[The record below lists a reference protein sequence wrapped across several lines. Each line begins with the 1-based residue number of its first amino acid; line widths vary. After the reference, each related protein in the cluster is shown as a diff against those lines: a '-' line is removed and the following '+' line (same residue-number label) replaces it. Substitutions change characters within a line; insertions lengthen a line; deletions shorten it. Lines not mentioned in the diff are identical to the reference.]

1 MNRTLQFGILASV
14 LVVGSFGCNP
24 ASLGYFLFRGDQKA
38 PAEAKAFDPV
48 SDKREV
54 TVAIL
59 VNAPVNT
66 LEFAGLDREIV
77 AATSRSFAEHSR
89 DKKPAIKVIEPSQLD
104 KFKAQHAGWRSMSA
118 ADIGKELG
126 ADYAMELTITGFDL
140 YEKGTGRLMYM
151 GRATA
156 DVVVYETAGGREHS
170 RYFVESPIESR
181 PADGMSASQ
190 YKSMLIQRL
199 ALRLSWKHIPH
210 VTDQRVSSV
219 Q

>member
-1 MNRTLQFGILASV
+1 MNRLFCFGILV
-14 LVVGSFGCNP
+14 LTSAVGTIGCNP

-38 PAEAKAFDPV
+38 PPEAKAFEPV
-48 SDKREV
+48 KDKREV

-59 VNAPVNT
+59 VNSPSNT
-66 LEFAGLDREIV
+66 LEFAGLDREVV
-77 AATSRSFAEHSR
+77 AATARTFAEQSR

-104 KFKAQHAGWRSMSA
+104 RFKAQHPGWRSMSA
-118 ADIGKELG
+118 VDIGKELG

-170 RYFVESPIESR
+170 RYFVEAPIESR
-181 PADGMSASQ
+181 PADGMPAAQ
-190 YKSMLIQRL
+190 YKSMLIQRF